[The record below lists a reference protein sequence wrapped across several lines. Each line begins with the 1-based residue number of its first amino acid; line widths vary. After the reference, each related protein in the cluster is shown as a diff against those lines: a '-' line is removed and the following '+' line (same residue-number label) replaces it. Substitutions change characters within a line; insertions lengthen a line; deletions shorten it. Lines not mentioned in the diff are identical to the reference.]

1 MKSIWKVVVAVAVV
15 AGLLAPLAAMA
26 QTQKVAEE
34 RSGVILK
41 LSGTTVIVRNDKQ
54 EIKKFTG
61 IPAGMVV
68 YVDGKPIKFRDLR
81 EGMTYKAVRFENVP
95 AAVTVTMSDVEAM
108 PSNPE
113 QVATAPA
120 PAPEPAAAPAPA
132 PEAKPAKVLPKT
144 GSALPMLGWIGF
156 GLLGAGLALGVRRQG

>member
-1 MKSIWKVVVAVAVV
+1 MKSLLKVAVAVAVV

-54 EIKKFTG
+54 EIRKFTG
-61 IPAGMVV
+61 IPEGMTV

-95 AAVTVTMSDVEAM
+95 APVTVTMSEVEAM
-108 PSNPE
+108 PSNPG

-120 PAPEPAAAPAPA
+120 PAPEPVAAPAPA
-132 PEAKPAKVLPKT
+132 PAEPAKVLPKT
-144 GSALPMLGWIGF
+144 GSALPTMAWIGF